1 MMVNEINKLD
11 SDNTGLPIE
20 LPLTYD
26 YTEFKWWGNNLLFHG
41 VKLVNPSKEMVL
53 AIEQG
58 AYELKLV
65 RRK

>member
-1 MMVNEINKLD
+1 MMANEINKLD
-11 SDNTGLPIE
+11 SDNTKLPIE

-26 YTEFKWWGNNLLFHG
+26 YTEFKWWGNNSLFHG
-41 VKLVNPSKEMVL
+41 VKLVNPSKETVL

-65 RRK
+65 RRN

>member
-1 MMVNEINKLD
+1 MMAKEINEIEI
-11 SDNTGLPIE
+11 DNTGLRIE

-41 VKLVNPSKEMVL
+41 VKLVNPSKETVL

-65 RRK
+65 RRN